1 MRVGKK
7 ACHYCSTGEINRE
20 KVILAKHELTSEF
33 EPEAFL
39 SFLLLAKKC
48 AKQENISLIELL
60 LMYLYDIVKLPLL
73 LLLSKLLY
81 LNPLSSGKPSLV
93 LMTDLARAVGRELTM
108 DVREMN
114 ELFQCL
120 PDWLL
125 LQDPSVKG
133 LESMNLLECGIRTI
147 RYQSKVV
154 LGSMASS
161 KVTDPRPSD
170 DQPKKRSKSWERV
183 ALEIGVVELKL
194 NVADGEAILTQLLM
208 AEPPLSSLPAFQSL
222 QSLKL
227 YDEYAYSNSGSA
239 TIEGSPFHR
248 LSRITVDAFQLFFRV
263 SE

>member
-20 KVILAKHELTSEF
+20 KVILAKLELTSEF

-60 LMYLYDIVKLPLL
+60 LTYLYDIVKLPLL

-108 DVREMN
+108 DVREIYSTGGSREVGIGEHSSWVPELSLSVFRLVYPYGISN

-154 LGSMASS
+154 LGAMASS

-170 DQPKKRSKSWERV
+170 DQPKKRSKSREHV
-183 ALEIGVVELKL
+183 ALETGVVELKL

-208 AEPPLSSLPAFQSL
+208 AEPPLSSF
-222 QSLKL
+222 
-227 YDEYAYSNSGSA
+227 
-239 TIEGSPFHR
+239 
-248 LSRITVDAFQLFFRV
+248 DAF
-263 SE
+263 